1 MKTFF
6 GIAGAIIFLLLT
18 PAIVGMVDI
27 WCWTVLGHTVSGT
40 NWIDGRVVASFIMA
54 ALAGLVVIAVCGII
68 SGVERGVDLHVR

>member
-1 MKTFF
+1 MTAFIS
-6 GIAGAIIFLLLT
+6 IAGSIILLLLS
-18 PAIVGMVDI
+18 PAIMGLVDI
-27 WCWTVLGHTVSGT
+27 WCWTMLGHTVSGT